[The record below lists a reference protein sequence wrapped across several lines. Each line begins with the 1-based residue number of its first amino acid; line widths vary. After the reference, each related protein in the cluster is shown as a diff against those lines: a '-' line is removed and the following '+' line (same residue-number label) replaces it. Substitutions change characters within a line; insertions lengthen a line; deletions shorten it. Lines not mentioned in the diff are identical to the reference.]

1 MGKEF
6 PGCVQADPSEPA
18 NFMRVWPADSTE
30 NLRPY
35 FSRRACSRL
44 GRPVE
49 NVLYRYCISLF
60 RCALF
65 VAGRYRGL
73 FAFISKRIAYM
84 AEEHPEPDRY
94 PCLFLYFACCAVEN
108 RFIALQLAFRP
119 APVIIF
125 RTVNNTD
132 FNSAV
137 SITFSISGS
146 GIVRIGVAGTCSAG
160 VDADS
165 FSISVICAGML
176 PAGIPPD
183 DPSAGEHNV
192 SLIAMSGM
200 LGVAFLDDMAEAG
213 KIHIGKASGWLWGS
227 ANAVQSEGS
236 GNP

>member
-6 PGCVQADPSEPA
+6 PGHVQADPSEPA
-18 NFMRVWPADSTE
+18 DFMRVWPADRTE

-49 NVLYRYCISLF
+49 NVLHRHCTSFF

-65 VAGRYRGL
+65 VASRYRG
-73 FAFISKRIAYM
+73 FFTFISKRIAYM
-84 AEEHPEPDRY
+84 AEEHPKPDRQ

-108 RFIALQLAFRP
+108 RFTALQLAFWP
-119 APVIIF
+119 APVIVF

-137 SITFSISGS
+137 SIIFSISGS

-160 VDADS
+160 VNAD
-165 FSISVICAGML
+165 
-176 PAGIPPD
+176 
-183 DPSAGEHNV
+183 
-192 SLIAMSGM
+192 
-200 LGVAFLDDMAEAG
+200 
-213 KIHIGKASGWLWGS
+213 
-227 ANAVQSEGS
+227 
-236 GNP
+236 

>member
-6 PGCVQADPSEPA
+6 PGHVQADPSEPA
-18 NFMRVWPADSTE
+18 DFMRVWPADRTE

-49 NVLYRYCISLF
+49 NVLHRHCTSFF

-65 VAGRYRGL
+65 VASRYRG
-73 FAFISKRIAYM
+73 FFTFISKRIAYM
-84 AEEHPEPDRY
+84 AEEHPKPDRQ
-94 PCLFLYFACCAVEN
+94 PCLFLYLADRAMEN
-108 RFIALQLAFRP
+108 RFIALQFAFRP

-137 SITFSISGS
+137 SIIFSISGS

-160 VDADS
+160 VNAD
-165 FSISVICAGML
+165 
-176 PAGIPPD
+176 
-183 DPSAGEHNV
+183 
-192 SLIAMSGM
+192 
-200 LGVAFLDDMAEAG
+200 
-213 KIHIGKASGWLWGS
+213 
-227 ANAVQSEGS
+227 
-236 GNP
+236 